1 MNRTAPYGSWKSPLS
16 ADQLARAAR
25 RVGQPRLQQG
35 NVLWLEG
42 RPDEG
47 GRQQLMRARPGE
59 SPEPLTPES
68 ENVRTRVHEYG
79 GGDYGLLG
87 ESVAYIVLG
96 QDGIQRLGDAPVGG
110 TLADARYAD
119 LVASPDGRFL
129 VAVEELPREGK
140 EPENR
145 LVAFGLATGE
155 RRVLVEGRDFV
166 AMPAFSPQG
175 DRLACI
181 AWDHPNMPW
190 DGTDLLV
197 LGFGPE
203 GPRGA
208 PRRVAGGPDESIFQ
222 PRFSPA
228 GVLTWISDRSGWWNL
243 EQLREGGAIPVC
255 AEAAEF
261 GRPLWV
267 FGLSSYDFESED
279 RLLCIRSGE
288 RGDELVRLDLSNGN
302 ASVLATPFNE
312 LEGLRVER
320 RNAVFLGA
328 SPTRPM
334 TVCRLDLDTGQI
346 EEIAS
351 AFETTGY
358 DPALWSVAQPVRYA
372 STDGREAHAFL
383 YRPTHP
389 ETSGP
394 AGEAPPLL
402 VKSHGGPT
410 AATGPALRLG
420 IQYWTSRGFAVM
432 DVNYAGSTG
441 YGRAYRNA
449 LRGAWGVADVDDC
462 CEAAAF
468 AVREG
473 ASDAARLAITGG
485 SAGGYTTLCALT
497 FRDVFGAGASHYGI
511 GDLEALVRDTHKFE
525 ARYLD
530 RLVGPYPEAR
540 ERYRERSPIHFTERL
555 SCPAIFLQGL
565 DDPIVPPNQAE
576 AMVAALAA
584 RGIPHAHVTFA
595 GEGHGFRV
603 AENICKAL
611 ESELV
616 FYSRI
621 FGFPVDASTDLV
633 IPGL

>member
-1 MNRTAPYGSWKSPLS
+1 MKRTAPYGSWESPLA
-16 ADQLARAAR
+16 ADQLAGAALR
-25 RVGQPRLQQG
+25 LGQPRLAQG
-35 NVLWLEG
+35 RVLWLEG

-47 GRQQLMRARPGE
+47 GRQQLMVATPGHA
-59 SPEPLTPES
+59 PAPLTPES

-87 ESVAYIVLG
+87 ETVAYMVLG
-96 QDGIQRLGDAPVGG
+96 EDGIRRLGDAPVGG
-110 TLADARYAD
+110 TLPGARYAD

-129 VAVEELPREGK
+129 VAVEEIPREGD
-140 EPENR
+140 EPQNR
-145 LVAFGLATGE
+145 LVAFDLVSGE
-155 RRVLVEGRDFV
+155 RQVLIDGRDFV
-166 AMPAFSPQG
+166 AMSTFSPDG
-175 DRLACI
+175 DQLACL

-197 LGFGPE
+197 LAFGPD

-208 PRRVAGGPDESIFQ
+208 ARRVAGGPNESIFQ

-228 GVLTWISDRSGWWNL
+228 GVLTWVSDRSGWWNL
-243 EQLREGGAIPVC
+243 EQLRASGVVPICPQ
-255 AEAAEF
+255 AAEF

-279 RLLCIRSGE
+279 RLLCIRTVEG
-288 RGDELVRLDLSNGN
+288 GDELIRLDLATGEVST
-302 ASVLATPFNE
+302 LPTPFNE

-320 RNAVFLGA
+320 RSAVFLGG
-328 SPTRPM
+328 SPTRAS
-334 TVCRLDLDTGQI
+334 TVCRMDLDTGTV
-346 EEIAS
+346 EEIATAYEVGS
-351 AFETTGY
+351 Q
-358 DPALWSVAQPVRYA
+358 DPALWSLAQAVRYP
-372 STDGREAHAFL
+372 STKGREAHAYL
-383 YRPTHP
+383 YLPQHP
-389 ETSGP
+389 QVSGP
-394 AGEAPPLL
+394 AGERPPLL

-410 AATGPALRLG
+410 SATGPALRLG
-420 IQYWTSRGFAVM
+420 IQYWTSRGFAVV

-441 YGRAYRNA
+441 YGRAYRDA
-449 LRGAWGVADVDDC
+449 LHEAWGIADVDDC

-468 AVREG
+468 ASRQG
-473 ASDAARLAITGG
+473 AADPARLAITGG

-525 ARYLD
+525 SRYLD

-540 ERYRERSPIHFTERL
+540 DRYRERSPIHFTERL
-555 SCPAIFLQGL
+555 SCPTIFLQGL
-565 DDPIVPPNQAE
+565 EDPIVPPNQAE

-603 AENICKAL
+603 AANICRAL

-616 FYSRI
+616 FYGRI
-621 FGFPVDASTDLV
+621 FGFPVDASAELA
-633 IPGL
+633 IQGL